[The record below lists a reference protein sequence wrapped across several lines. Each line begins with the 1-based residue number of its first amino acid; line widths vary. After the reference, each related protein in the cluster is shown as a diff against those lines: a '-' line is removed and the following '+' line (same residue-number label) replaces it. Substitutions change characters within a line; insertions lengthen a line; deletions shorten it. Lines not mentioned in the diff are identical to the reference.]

1 VRPFCQPGCGLGL
14 RLKRLAEKADLSP
27 VKGRLAVWLLPVLA
41 ASAIALAVPLG
52 DTGDLAYFVYASERL
67 FSDSW
72 ADTYAD
78 PSLQVGPL
86 QLLVFGGADLLGG
99 ALGVSTARLI
109 ALAVGAAI
117 AALFVLVARRLLAP
131 REDEVVLLA
140 AGLAP
145 VALGLTFDAF
155 RDGHPAQVVVPLLW
169 VLAGLEAR
177 AGRGWRAGALVGLS
191 AGFELWGLLGA
202 AVLVAAPRPGQFLR
216 AATAAVLVAAAFFA
230 PFALSE
236 FAMFEYRWVVNGD
249 TPLSLVVD
257 PGTEFTWPL
266 RMLQGAAAL
275 LAGGALAWT
284 LRGTTAALWAGPL
297 AVVTMR
303 VALDPVRYP
312 WYWLALETLIL
323 LGAVQLVAALWLE
336 RGMAWTSRPTDK
348 TDDAASRRR
357 RRLSRRPRVRLS
369 GDG

>member
-1 VRPFCQPGCGLGL
+1 
-14 RLKRLAEKADLSP
+14 

-41 ASAIALAVPLG
+41 AAAIALAVPPG
-52 DTGDLAYFVYASERL
+52 DTGDLAYFVHASERL
-67 FSDSW
+67 FSGEW
-72 ADTYAD
+72 ASTYAD

-86 QLLVFGGADLLGG
+86 QLLLFGAADLLGG

-109 ALAVGAAI
+109 ALVVGVGV
-117 AALFVLVARRLLAP
+117 AALFVLVASRLLAP
-131 REDEVVLLA
+131 REDRVVLLA

-177 AGRGWRAGALVGLS
+177 AGRAWLAGALVGLS
-191 AGFELWGLLGA
+191 AGFELWGLLGV
-202 AVLVAAPRPGQFLR
+202 AVLVAAPRVAVALR
-216 AATAAVLVAAAFFA
+216 AAAGAVLLAAALVA
-230 PFALSE
+230 PFALSD

-249 TPLSLVVD
+249 TLLSLLVE

-266 RMLQGAAAL
+266 RLLQGAAAL
-275 LAGGALAWT
+275 LVGGALTWH
-284 LRGTTAALWAGPL
+284 LRRTAAALWAGPL

-303 VALDPVRYP
+303 LALDPVRYP
-312 WYWLALETLIL
+312 WYWLALETLVL
-323 LGAVQLVAALWLE
+323 VGAVQLVATLWLE
-336 RGMAWTSRPTDK
+336 RGMAGPRPATDE
-348 TDDAASRRR
+348 THDAAGRPR